1 MFRGLRADS
10 LAAYVVQFQT
20 YQTYQGDEIMAK
32 KGVPL
37 LLALLMTL
45 PFKVL
50 GQADMSDDAIA
61 KRIAQVG
68 QVYLDG
74 QKPAVKT
81 TEVAASSKPRTGE
94 AIYNTYCMACHSTGL
109 AGAPKMGDKAAW
121 DARLAKGR
129 EQLNQHAINGFNGM
143 PARGTCMNCSD
154 AEIIS
159 AIDYMLA
166 KSK

>member
-1 MFRGLRADS
+1 M
-10 LAAYVVQFQT
+10 V
-20 YQTYQGDEIMAK
+20 K
-32 KGVPL
+32 KGVYLP
-37 LLALLMTL
+37 LALLTL
-45 PFKVL
+45 LSFSAI

-74 QKPAVKT
+74 QKPVVKT
-81 TEVAASSKPRTGE
+81 TEVAASTKPRTGE
-94 AIYNTYCMACHSTGL
+94 AIYNTYCMACHSTGV
-109 AGAPKMGDKAAW
+109 AGAPKIGDKAAW

-129 EQLNQHAINGFNGM
+129 EKLNQHAINGFNGM

-159 AIDYMLA
+159 AINYMLA
-166 KSK
+166 K

>member
-1 MFRGLRADS
+1 M
-10 LAAYVVQFQT
+10 V
-20 YQTYQGDEIMAK
+20 K
-32 KGVPL
+32 KGVYLP
-37 LLALLMTL
+37 LALLTL
-45 PFKVL
+45 LSFSAI

-74 QKPAVKT
+74 QKPVVKK
-81 TEVAASSKPRTGE
+81 TEVAASTKPRTGE
-94 AIYNTYCMACHSTGL
+94 AIYNTYCMACHSTGV
-109 AGAPKMGDKAAW
+109 AGAPKIGDKAAW

-129 EQLNQHAINGFNGM
+129 EKLNQHAINGFNGM

-159 AIDYMLA
+159 AINYMLA
-166 KSK
+166 K